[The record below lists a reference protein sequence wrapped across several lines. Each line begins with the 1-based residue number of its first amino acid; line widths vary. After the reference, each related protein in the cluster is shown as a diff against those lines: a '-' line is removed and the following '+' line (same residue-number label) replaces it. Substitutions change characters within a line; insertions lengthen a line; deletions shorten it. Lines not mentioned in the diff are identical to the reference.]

1 VEKRDSSKRP
11 DSWKAIAAHLGRD
24 VRTVQRWEK
33 TLGLPIHRRRLE
45 KLDSVYAFGDELDQ
59 WWGDGGGHRPEEHQE
74 QTPKPGRRR
83 RLLAVLPLRNQTGAV
98 EQEYFSDGLTEEL
111 IGQLSQVNPERLGVI
126 GFRSV
131 VSFKHTNKPLNQ
143 ISRDLGA
150 DYILDG
156 SVRRSQDRI
165 RIDVS
170 LIDGDELIMRESY
183 DRNMSDILELQS
195 EVAREVTNRI
205 TVTITAHD
213 PSQPAMVLAP
223 DAYETY
229 LRGGDLWNK
238 RGDSD
243 LRAAVQLF
251 ERAIGQHLNYAK
263 AYAGLADC
271 YAVLATI
278 MAAGEP
284 PSVAMPKA
292 KSAARKALELDPLLA
307 DGHASLAY
315 VHASFDWDWSS
326 AETEYV
332 QALRLNPS
340 YATARQW
347 YSEFLIVHG
356 RLDDA
361 IAEIKHAREYDPLS
375 LAIPASYA
383 SAMYYARQYDE
394 TIAECLA
401 MLALRPNT
409 LLAYM
414 NMGRARMMKREYPKA
429 IAELQTAIE
438 LTGGN
443 STLLLA
449 LLGHAYG
456 LARKTRDAHG
466 IISRLTAISRLK
478 YVPSFNFAIIYA
490 ALGDNESCFKWLRK
504 ARAERCEYLPLL
516 TQEPAADLI
525 RNDPRFAKVVPS
537 LASAQA
543 SGA

>member
-1 VEKRDSSKRP
+1 
-11 DSWKAIAAHLGRD
+11 
-24 VRTVQRWEK
+24 
-33 TLGLPIHRRRLE
+33 
-45 KLDSVYAFGDELDQ
+45 
-59 WWGDGGGHRPEEHQE
+59 
-74 QTPKPGRRR
+74 
-83 RLLAVLPLRNQTGAV
+83 
-98 EQEYFSDGLTEEL
+98 
-111 IGQLSQVNPERLGVI
+111 
-126 GFRSV
+126 
-131 VSFKHTNKPLNQ
+131 
-143 ISRDLGA
+143 
-150 DYILDG
+150 
-156 SVRRSQDRI
+156 
-165 RIDVS
+165 
-170 LIDGDELIMRESY
+170 
-183 DRNMSDILELQS
+183 
-195 EVAREVTNRI
+195 
-205 TVTITAHD
+205 
-213 PSQPAMVLAP
+213 
-223 DAYETY
+223 
-229 LRGGDLWNK
+229 
-238 RGDSD
+238 
-243 LRAAVQLF
+243 LF
-251 ERAIGQHLNYAK
+251 ERAIGRHLNYAK

-278 MAAGEP
+278 MVGGEP
-284 PSVAMPKA
+284 PSAAMPKA
-292 KSAARKALELDPLLA
+292 RSAARKALELDPLLA

-315 VHASFDWDWSS
+315 VHASFDWDWSA

-347 YSEFLIVHG
+347 YSEFLIVQG

-394 TIAECLA
+394 TIAESRA

-409 LLAYM
+409 PLAYM
-414 NMGRARMMKREYPKA
+414 NMGRAWMMKREHQKA

-456 LARKTRDAHG
+456 LARKTRDARG
-466 IISRLTAISRLK
+466 IIIRLTAISRLK

-516 TQEPAADLI
+516 TREPAADLI
-525 RNDPRFAKVVPS
+525 RDDPRFAKVVPLIS
-537 LASAQA
+537 SSQA
-543 SGA
+543 RGA